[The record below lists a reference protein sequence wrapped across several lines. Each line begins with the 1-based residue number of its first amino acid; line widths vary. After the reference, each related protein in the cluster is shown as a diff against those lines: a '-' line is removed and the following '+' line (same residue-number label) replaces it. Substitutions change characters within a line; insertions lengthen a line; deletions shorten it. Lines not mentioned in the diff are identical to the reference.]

1 MKISVSLA
9 ILIQTLAKPAVDAK
23 DLQIQEHVRKAEALE
38 EACIDLEGT
47 ITQFRDLVVQ
57 LQGYGL
63 PTFLHLLFIFY
74 S

>member
-1 MKISVSLA
+1 MS
-9 ILIQTLAKPAVDAK
+9 TLAKPAVDAK

-63 PTFLHLLFIFY
+63 PNILDLVFIF
-74 S
+74 SS

>member
-1 MKISVSLA
+1 MS
-9 ILIQTLAKPAVDAK
+9 TLAKPAVDAK

-57 LQGYGL
+57 LQG
-63 PTFLHLLFIFY
+63 
-74 S
+74 